1 MKKFGKIINIKN
13 LKKGDTAEK
22 PLSISIQQIIS
33 HIFPWVIAFIV
44 ATALTF
50 IISPTF
56 RSPYPALKSG
66 DISSKNIRAPEDTL
80 IEDKVSTIK
89 SKKRAEETSPD
100 VYDFDIR
107 LTTDIT
113 KRASASFDLMV
124 KFYKDKVPELYS
136 SIEKEDEM
144 SEIDTESS
152 LAEEG
157 RKLKREIASKL
168 NRFENSSEFRSK
180 EREFQSMLKIEL
192 SDKNLKVLR
201 WHHYKKSIKDNI
213 NGFISQVMEIGVM
226 GSKEFIDM
234 DKGILLREIG
244 TDTERILPDASSV
257 IDIRQANE
265 LIKRLAEDSIYK
277 ENRPLQTV
285 IANICQKLIQ
295 PNLTF
300 NKNETEKKRREAV
313 EREKPVFYQ
322 IKKGEMIIREGEKV
336 TEEHILKLNALEL
349 KQSSTNYFM
358 TTAGYLIFIM
368 LLLYLFWRYIK
379 GFKPLLTE
387 DKQSLIL
394 LGLILIFNL
403 AQSRIFV
410 DLLKSI
416 GYGGSVEI
424 SSYMYSIPYAV
435 APMLIAILFEMDI
448 ALIFS
453 ILNSFLIGLLIKD
466 GFYYSLVALSGGIIS
481 IYRANQHKK
490 RSSILKTGLLIGI
503 ANALTI
509 IPLDLINNTLLSKS
523 GFHDVIFGLA
533 GGIIVAI
540 IVSGILPLIESI
552 FHVTS
557 DIKLLELSDLNH
569 PLLSELVVQAPGTY
583 HHSII
588 VGNLAEDAAE
598 AIGANPLFARVA
610 SYFHDIGKMKKPE
623 YFVENQHGNINIHDG
638 LAPSMSSLILI
649 SHIKDGVELA
659 KAHRLM
665 PKIIDVIKEHH
676 GTGLITYFYNKAKE
690 AEDPSLHEFR
700 EENFRYPGPMPRT
713 KESAIVMLADS
724 VEASSR
730 TLDEPTPSRIRGLV
744 QRIIDDKFIDGQ
756 LDHSNLTLNDLHKI
770 TNSFVRILTGIFHY
784 RVEYPE
790 IEKEK
795 EERMGLHGAID
806 SESQSSEDRPKEDKK
821 MGQSDIKKA
830 GLSG

>member
-1 MKKFGKIINIKN
+1 MKKIGKIINIKN
-13 LKKGDTAEK
+13 LKKGDTVKK
-22 PLSISIQQIIS
+22 PLSISLQKIIS
-33 HIFPWVIAFIV
+33 YISPGVIAFIV
-44 ATALTF
+44 TTALTF

-56 RSPYPALKSG
+56 RSPYPALKTG

-113 KRASASFDLMV
+113 KRVSAAFDLMV
-124 KFYKDKVPELYS
+124 KFYKGKVPELYS

-152 LAEEG
+152 LVEEG

-168 NRFENSSEFRSK
+168 SRFENSSEFRSK

-192 SDKNLKVLR
+192 SDKNLKALR

-213 NGFISQVMEIGVM
+213 SGFISQVMGIGVM
-226 GSKEFIDM
+226 GSKEFVDM

-358 TTAGYLIFIM
+358 STAGYSIFIM
-368 LLLYLFWRYIK
+368 LLMYLFWRYIK

-410 DLLKSI
+410 DLLKST

-453 ILNSFLIGLLIKD
+453 VLNSLLIGLLIKD

-509 IPLDLINNTLLSKS
+509 IPLDLINNPLLSK
-523 GFHDVIFGLA
+523 
-533 GGIIVAI
+533 
-540 IVSGILPLIESI
+540 
-552 FHVTS
+552 
-557 DIKLLELSDLNH
+557 
-569 PLLSELVVQAPGTY
+569 LVVQAPGTY

-623 YFVENQHGNINIHDG
+623 YFIENQHGNINKHDG
-638 LAPSMSSLILI
+638 LAPSMSSLILT

-659 KAHRLM
+659 RSHRLI
-665 PKIIDVIKEHH
+665 PKIIDIIKEHH
-676 GTGLITYFYNKAKE
+676 GTSLITYFYNKAKE
-690 AEDPSLHEFR
+690 MEDPSLHEVS
-700 EENFRYPGPMPRT
+700 EEDFRYPGPKPNT
-713 KESAIVMLADS
+713 KESAIVLLADS
-724 VEASSR
+724 VEAASR
-730 TLDEPTPSRIRGLV
+730 TLDEPTPSRLRGLV
-744 QRIIDDKFIDGQ
+744 QKIIDDKFIDGQ

-784 RVEYPE
+784 RIEYPE
-790 IEKEK
+790 IENEK
-795 EERMGLHGAID
+795 EERAGLHANND
-806 SESQSSEDRPKEDKK
+806 SEPKPHEDRPKERKK
-821 MGQSDIKKA
+821 VG
-830 GLSG
+830 